1 MILLDTNYLIRA
13 LVDQTM
19 ESRRITEWMSEGEEL
34 ITTAACWYEFLCGPV
49 DNEGILVVSA
59 LIEDRIV
66 PLTRDQAQ
74 EASRLYTETGRKR
87 NLRVDAMIAAAAM
100 VSNATL
106 ATENRKDFERFE
118 EFGLQL
124 VD

>member
-13 LVDQTM
+13 LVDGTM
-19 ESRRITEWMSEGEEL
+19 ESMRITEWITEGEEL
-34 ITTAACWYEFLCGPV
+34 ITSAISWYEFLCGPV
-49 DNEGILVVSA
+49 DSEGILVVSA
-59 LIEDRIV
+59 LIEDRIIS
-66 PLTRDQAQ
+66 LTRDQSK

-100 VSNATL
+100 VSNASL
-106 ATENRKDFERFE
+106 ATENRKDFERFTA
-118 EFGLQL
+118 FGLQL

>member
-1 MILLDTNYLIRA
+1 
-13 LVDQTM
+13 M
-19 ESRRITEWMSEGEEL
+19 ESRRITEWISEGEDL
-34 ITTAACWYEFLCGPV
+34 ITSSICWYEFLCGPV

-66 PLTRDQAQ
+66 PLTGDQAQ

-118 EFGLQL
+118 ASGLRL

>member
-19 ESRRITEWMSEGEEL
+19 ESRRITEWISEGEEL

>member
-19 ESRRITEWMSEGEEL
+19 ESRRITEWISEGEEL
-34 ITTAACWYEFLCGPV
+34 ITTAVCWYEFLCGPV

-87 NLRVDAMIAAAAM
+87 DLRGNAMIAAAAM

-118 EFGLQL
+118 KFGLQL

>member
-1 MILLDTNYLIRA
+1 MAER
-13 LVDQTM
+13 
-19 ESRRITEWMSEGEEL
+19 GEEL
-34 ITTAACWYEFLCGPV
+34 ITSSICWYEFLCGPV

-66 PLTRDQAQ
+66 PLTRDQGQ

-87 NLRVDAMIAAAAM
+87 NLRVDAMIAAAAI

-106 ATENRKDFERFE
+106 ATENRKDFERFK